1 MKKAPGRFW
10 FLVAAVVLLLG
21 FYQFSRLV
29 RREVFRDLD
38 FAVTVKVQDRM
49 PERFADFWEA
59 ATWAASPLLSIIFM
73 FSLTAWGAL
82 TGKGLRRKLGW
93 LVVPL
98 AFFLLTAGEI
108 YGKSVVHHPA
118 PPFFMIKNPT
128 TIFPKYYV
136 NEQFSYPSGHAAR
149 ATFLVLLGLWL
160 VNRTSQDRRKRWLA
174 SILLLSAF
182 AAVAV
187 SRIYLGH
194 HWLADVVGGSLLGG
208 SLGFF
213 SLAWL

>member
-1 MKKAPGRFW
+1 MQKAFGRFW
-10 FLVAAVVLLLG
+10 FLLAAVVLLLG
-21 FYQFSRLV
+21 FYEFSRLV

-49 PERFADFWEA
+49 PERLADFWEA

-73 FSLTAWGAL
+73 FSLTAWGAF

-149 ATFLVLLGLWL
+149 ATFLVIIALLT
-160 VNRTSQDRRKRWLA
+160 VNRVKNASGKRWLA
-174 SILLLSAF
+174 SILLLAIL
-182 AAVAV
+182 AAVAI

-194 HWLADVVGGSLLGG
+194 HWFTDVLGGSLLGSALALL
-208 SLGFF
+208 SL
-213 SLAWL
+213 SVL